1 MARPIWTGVISFG
14 LLNIPISLQSA
25 ERRVD
30 LHFRMIDSRNQKP
43 VRYERVNADTGE
55 EVPWKDIVQ
64 AFEYKKGNY
73 VVLSKE
79 EIAKAAS
86 HNKESIDI
94 DAFVDRDAISP
105 LYFEKPYYL
114 VPGKKAEKGYA
125 LLRTLLQK
133 THRVG
138 IGYVIIRTRRY
149 LAAVLAEGDALILNL
164 LRFEQEVVQ
173 PDNFIFPSHDL
184 KALHIT
190 PREIEMAT
198 QLVDSMTV
206 EWQAESYR
214 DDYRDQLIRVVE
226 ERVAAKQGLIR
237 EEPEEE
243 APPEAATNVVDFM
256 ALLKESL
263 KNKGTSGGKKPEA
276 KHQKNSSAEGTE
288 KSDRKKSGS
297 ARSASAKKSTE
308 TKASTGGRHPPQN
321 RHENRV
327 PVK

>member
-30 LHFRMIDSRNQKP
+30 LHFRMIDSRSKTP
-43 VRYERVNADTGE
+43 IRYERVNAETGE

-79 EIAKAAS
+79 EISAAAS

-133 THRVG
+133 TGRAG

-184 KALHIT
+184 KELHIT

-198 QLVDSMTV
+198 QLVDSMTIG
-206 EWQAESYR
+206 WDAKTYR
-214 DDYRDQLIRVVE
+214 DDYRDQLIKVVE
-226 ERVAAKQGLIR
+226 QRVAEKQGLIR
-237 EEPEEE
+237 EEPDEE
-243 APPEAATNVVDFM
+243 APPEATTNVVDFM

-263 KNKGTSGGKKPEA
+263 KSKGKGDSNNTKSNNTKGNDEPARKKTVAKKPSTSRKETTSKSAA
-276 KHQKNSSAEGTE
+276 KQ
-288 KSDRKKSGS
+288 
-297 ARSASAKKSTE
+297 
-308 TKASTGGRHPPQN
+308 TKGKPRRAG
-321 RHENRV
+321 
-327 PVK
+327 

>member
-30 LHFRMIDSRNQKP
+30 LHFRMIDSRSQKP
-43 VRYERVNADTGE
+43 IRYERVNAETGE

-73 VVLSKE
+73 VVLSKD
-79 EIAKAAS
+79 EIAAAAS

-94 DAFVDRDAISP
+94 DAFVDRNLISP
-105 LYFEKPYYL
+105 MYFEKPYYL

-125 LLRTLLQK
+125 LLRTLLQR
-133 THRVG
+133 TERAG

-164 LRFEQEVVQ
+164 LRFGQEVVQ
-173 PDNFIFPSHDL
+173 ADNFIFPSHDL
-184 KALHIT
+184 KELHISQ
-190 PREIEMAT
+190 REIDMAT
-198 QLVDSMTV
+198 QLVDSMTIDWNV
-206 EWQAESYR
+206 EDYR
-214 DDYRDQLIRVVE
+214 DDYREQLVKVVE
-226 ERVAAKQGLIR
+226 QRVAAKQGLIR

-243 APPEAATNVVDFM
+243 APPGAATNVVDFM

-263 KNKGTSGGKKPEA
+263 KNKGKSESKNPPKKSAGSVDKTAA
-276 KHQKNSSAEGTE
+276 KKAVRARKVTPKSAES
-288 KSDRKKSGS
+288 KSSSRKSKRAG
-297 ARSASAKKSTE
+297 
-308 TKASTGGRHPPQN
+308 
-321 RHENRV
+321 
-327 PVK
+327 

>member
-30 LHFRMIDSRNQKP
+30 LHFRMIDSRSQKP
-43 VRYERVNADTGE
+43 IRYERVNADTGE

-79 EIAKAAS
+79 EISAAAS

-105 LYFEKPYYL
+105 VYFEKPYYL

-173 PDNFIFPSHDL
+173 ADNFIFPSHDL
-184 KALHIT
+184 KELHIT

-198 QLVDSMTV
+198 QLVDSMTLD
-206 EWQAESYR
+206 WKAENYR
-214 DDYRDQLIRVVE
+214 DDYREQLIKVVE
-226 ERVAAKQGLIR
+226 KRVAAKQGLIH
-237 EEPEEE
+237 EEPDDE

-263 KNKGTSGGKKPEA
+263 KNKGKGEA
-276 KHQKNSSAEGTE
+276 KSAKNTAAEGE
-288 KSDRKKSGS
+288 KKSTS
-297 ARSASAKKSTE
+297 KKASSSRGATAKKSTP
-308 TKASTGGRHPPQN
+308 TKSSSTAKSTSRKSRAS
-321 RHENRV
+321 
-327 PVK
+327 